1 MDPKKANL
9 NMDRP
14 NKVDGPQA
22 DEPNKRGTH
31 GTHTAPTWL
40 EVLIK
45 NPDMENPC
53 TLRLTIIEGHLQGRP
68 SPKIRKFD
76 GEFSP

>member
-1 MDPKKANL
+1 MDPEEANL

-22 DEPNKRGTH
+22 DGPNKGGRTILM
-31 GTHTAPTWL
+31 WL

-45 NPDMENPC
+45 NPDMEKPY
-53 TLRLTIIEGHLQGRP
+53 TLCLTIIEDHLQGRP
-68 SPKIRKFD
+68 SWKIQKFD